1 MEKCA
6 QTFAVTA
13 RCPLPSNCACTR
25 SLRRRSPATP
35 TIGNH
40 FRGMANMI
48 EELRGWPAERE
59 DYNDV
64 VILLPDTPTERDGK
78 LARVREQPE
87 GHVYLIQYGKYY
99 RVGRSDELERRVK
112 EIRIALPDAA
122 TLVHAIRT
130 DDPTGIEVYW
140 HRRFA
145 HRRAHG

>member
-6 QTFAVTA
+6 QAFAVTA

-25 SLRRRSPATP
+25 SLSGIPSHT

-48 EELRGWPAERE
+48 EELRGWLAERQ
-59 DYNDV
+59 DYDDV

-87 GHVYLIQYGKYY
+87 GHVYLIQYGKY
-99 RVGRSDELERRVK
+99 
-112 EIRIALPDAA
+112 
-122 TLVHAIRT
+122 
-130 DDPTGIEVYW
+130 
-140 HRRFA
+140 
-145 HRRAHG
+145 